1 MKSLYESLLDDF
13 DDIES
18 RSNYRQD
25 VADFISKYCQC
36 SDAVKISQKP
46 NKDGYYEV
54 STRGDIMIGGDK
66 FTNGLF
72 VWVSVRNFWC
82 SGANVENLEGSPK
95 IVTGIFNCNGCE
107 KLTSLKGAP
116 KKVGSF
122 SCAWCYNLP
131 SLEGGP
137 QEVVGGYGCNN
148 CDLKSLKGAPK
159 KVGGCFDCSM
169 NMNLTSIA
177 DAPDTCEM
185 GFNCNGCRKLKSL
198 KGLPKHVS
206 KGTVRVSGIGI
217 AVNKEEIDWY
227 SDTVKVDDGNYKW

>member
-13 DDIES
+13 DSIENKT
-18 RSNYRQD
+18 NYRQE
-25 VADFISKYCQC
+25 VEDFISKYCQC
-36 SDAVKISQKP
+36 SDAVKISREP
-46 NKDGYYEV
+46 NKDGFYEV
-54 STRGDIMIGGDK
+54 STRGDVMIGGDK
-66 FTNGLF
+66 LTNGLF
-72 VWVSVRNFWC
+72 VWVSVRSFWC
-82 SGANVENLEGSPK
+82 SGTNIETLEGSPK
-95 IVTGIFNCNGCE
+95 IVTGVFNCNGCE
-107 KLTSLKGAP
+107 KLKSLKGCP

-148 CDLKSLKGAPK
+148 CDLKTLKGAPK

-169 NMNLTSIA
+169 NRDLISIA

-185 GFNCNGCRKLKSL
+185 GFNCNGCVKLKSL
-198 KGLPKHVS
+198 KGLPKHIS
-206 KGTVRVSGIGI
+206 KGTVRISGIGI

-227 SDTVKVDDGNYKW
+227 PDTVNVEDGNYRW

>member
-13 DDIES
+13 EEVENK
-18 RSNYRQD
+18 SNYRLE
-25 VADFISKYCQC
+25 VVDFISKYCQC
-36 SDAVKISQKP
+36 SDSVKISQKP
-46 NKDGYYEV
+46 NKNGYYEV
-54 STRGDIMIGGDK
+54 STKGTIMIGGNQL
-66 FTNGLF
+66 TNGLF
-72 VWVSVRNFWC
+72 IWKEVGSFWC
-82 SGANVENLEGSPK
+82 IGSNIETLEGSPLK
-95 IVTGIFNCNGCE
+95 VKEIFNCNNCPQL
-107 KLTSLKGAP
+107 KSLKGCP
-116 KKVGSF
+116 KKVGMF
-122 SCAWCYNLP
+122 SCSWCHNLT

-137 QEVVGGYGCNN
+137 KEVSGGYACNN

-169 NMNLTSIA
+169 NMDLTSIA

-206 KGTVRVSGIGI
+206 KGTVRISGIGI

-227 SDTVKVDDGNYKW
+227 PDTVNVEDGNYKW